1 MVHTPLYRAASA
13 ALFVLIL
20 SGCYSYRAVDSAPP
34 GSPIRVG
41 LPIENP
47 AGVLG
52 APESVMIEG
61 VLVEGG
67 DSIVLAVETRREYGA
82 YREVVQFDTVRL
94 GADRVSSIE
103 LKEFS
108 RGRSMALGLTLAGAV
123 TLGAA
128 VAFGLGGGG
137 AIDDGGTPPLPDA
150 SVVGAQG
157 AVPGVKWGFNPSSLI
172 RLLFGS

>member
-1 MVHTPLYRAASA
+1 MVHTTPFRAASA
-13 ALFVLIL
+13 AMLVLIL
-20 SGCYSYRAVDSAPP
+20 SGCYSYRAVDSAPA
-34 GSPIRVG
+34 GSAIRVG
-41 LPIENP
+41 LPIDRP
-47 AGVLG
+47 AGAIA

-61 VLVEGG
+61 VLVEDG

-82 YREVVQFDTVRL
+82 YREVVQFDTVSL
-94 GADRVSSIE
+94 GADRISSIE

-137 AIDDGGTPPLPDA
+137 TTDDLGGPPLPDA

-157 AVPGVKWGFNPSSLI
+157 AVPNLKLGFNPSSLI